1 MISLISLIYS
11 PDELESSFVEIINAK
26 SKNDVVGVIYCHP
39 SMDTS
44 HFIEDKVE
52 QLISKLNSKDK
63 SKNIFIASDF
73 NLDLLKLSSHMDT
86 SNFYE
91 KLTSNLIALQITIPT
106 KINTK
111 NDTLI
116 DNIFFNFLQPGL
128 VSDNTLNVSDGH
140 LPSFAIFPKS
150 KSFNIPKI
158 HNLFTRDIKNV
169 NKENF
174 IFDIA
179 AINWNEVIV
188 ESDAN
193 STFNNFQSK
202 RLELNKFHFKV
213 VFSPFSALYNAIL

>member
-1 MISLISLIYS
+1 MTFLISLIYS
-11 PDELESSFVEIINAK
+11 PNEQESSFVEIINAK

-73 NLDLLKLSSHMDT
+73 NFDLLKLSSHMDT
-86 SNFYE
+86 SNFYK
-91 KLTSNLIALQITIPT
+91 KLTSNLITPLITIPT

-116 DNIFFNFLQPGL
+116 DNIFSNFLQPGI
-128 VSDNTLNVSDGH
+128 VSGNITVNFSDGH

-150 KSFNIPKI
+150 KFLIYLKNIIYLQVIPRMLTKKI
-158 HNLFTRDIKNV
+158 SSSTSLPLTGIK
-169 NKENF
+169 
-174 IFDIA
+174 
-179 AINWNEVIV
+179 
-188 ESDAN
+188 
-193 STFNNFQSK
+193 
-202 RLELNKFHFKV
+202 
-213 VFSPFSALYNAIL
+213 

>member
-1 MISLISLIYS
+1 
-11 PDELESSFVEIINAK
+11 
-26 SKNDVVGVIYCHP
+26 
-39 SMDTS
+39 MDTS

-73 NLDLLKLSSHMDT
+73 NFDLLKLSSHMDT

-116 DNIFFNFLQPGL
+116 DNTLFNFLQPGL
-128 VSDNTLNVSDGH
+128 VSDNSTLNVSDGH

-150 KSFNIPKI
+150 KSFNIPKK

-174 IFDIA
+174 ILDIA
-179 AINWNEVIV
+179 AINGNEVIV

-202 RLELNKFHFKV
+202 RLELNKFLFKV